1 MKNSNRFAVL
11 AGITIT
17 ACAVIG
23 TPAIGAPTPA
33 PVACP
38 AQPGIDAKT
47 IKVAVVMPRTGPVA
61 PFYVAFDS
69 GVQLRVDQENSKG
82 GIFGRKI
89 VLTTYD
95 DQSNG
100 ALQPSI
106 EAKAIGSDGNWGMI
120 IASGAE
126 TMFPALKAGNVPVVG
141 PANTNPF
148 GTDRNAFGA
157 SGAPAFTVSST
168 VGAEKLKL
176 AGATKIAVINGV
188 SASSNS
194 SGNAAWASLP
204 LVGLEQSLR
213 IADAPAGAFDA
224 TAVALR
230 LKQAGVDGILFTAV
244 TDTGISVLQALKNQN
259 YPMKAISLP
268 GATDPMV
275 LKQVGNLF
283 EGVYSSST
291 STPLTVKKPAIRT
304 FVNAMQARGVNPFLF
319 FPASGYISAD
329 LMVKGLK
336 LAGKCPTR
344 ESFISNTRKITN
356 FNGGGLIPA
365 PISFAPGL
373 TPNGDPAKC
382 SWFMQVKNGVAI
394 ADPAATCGKLFDVKS
409 GKLV

>member
-1 MKNSNRFAVL
+1 MKNSKKFAVL
-11 AGITIT
+11 AGITI
-17 ACAVIG
+17 AAGAVMG
-23 TPAIGAPTPA
+23 GPAIAAKAPA
-33 PVACP
+33 PVAC
-38 AQPGIDAKT
+38 AAEPGIDAKT

-100 ALQPSI
+100 QLQPAVG
-106 EAKAIGSDGNWGMI
+106 AKAIGADGNWGMI

-126 TMFPALKAGNVPVVG
+126 TMFPTLKADNVPVVG

-157 SGAPAFTVSST
+157 SGAPAFTVAST
-168 VGAEKLKL
+168 AGAEKLKA
-176 AGATKIAVINGV
+176 AGAKKIAVINGV
-188 SASSNS
+188 SASSNA
-194 SGNAAWASLP
+194 SGNSAWASLP
-204 LVGLEQSLR
+204 LAGLEQTLR

-224 TAVALR
+224 TSIALR
-230 LKQAGVDGILFTAV
+230 IKQEGVDGILFTAV

-259 YPMKAISLP
+259 YAVKAVSLP
-268 GATDPMV
+268 GATDPAV

-291 STPLTVKKPAIRT
+291 STPLTVNKPAIRT
-304 FVNAMQARGVNPFLF
+304 FVNAMQARGVNPYLF

-344 ESFISNTRKITN
+344 EGFISNTRKITN

-382 SWFMQVKNGVAI
+382 AWFMQVKNSQAI
-394 ADPAATCGKLFDVKS
+394 ADPGPTCGKLFDVKS